1 MLISDFCE
9 ELNICINNEDY
20 VSANELLMQE
30 TGKQLVNNKKDFVD
44 LLNESTI
51 PASLNDSDIELI
63 EKFVE
68 NIPINQKLML
78 GTSLLVNMK
87 NKQSSFDGSMELSDD
102 NVKNAYHTMR
112 TYFIDNYSNSDGP
125 IGLNTVSGA
134 AQGGIGGLVVGAISD
149 IAKATDTISKGQ
161 QKKKYGSQ
169 DIASK
174 REDSK
179 QALIQSVIAE
189 KNARLQAEQ
198 KKQDNKLKQQKTI
211 YIIGGS
217 ILALTIIGIIIYKIK
232 NK

>member
-30 TGKQLVNNKKDFVD
+30 TGKQLVNSKKDFVD
-44 LLNESTI
+44 LLNESSI

-68 NIPINQKLML
+68 NVPINQKLML

-112 TYFIDNYSNSDGP
+112 TYFIDENNSNA
-125 IGLNTVSGA
+125 IGLAAVGLASGGVKLADTVSKNKQEKRNLGSNVA
-134 AQGGIGGLVVGAISD
+134 A
-149 IAKATDTISKGQ
+149 
-161 QKKKYGSQ
+161 
-169 DIASK
+169 K
-174 REDSK
+174 REESK
-179 QALIQSVIAE
+179 QAIIQSVI
-189 KNARLQAEQ
+189 EQ
-198 KKQDNKLKQQKTI
+198 KKAKLEQEKQQQDNKLKQQKTI

-217 ILALTIIGIIIYKIK
+217 ILALTILGIIIYKIK

>member
-44 LLNESTI
+44 LLNESSI

-112 TYFIDNYSNSDGP
+112 TYFIDEKYSNAVDPLTAALDLAARGTELS
-125 IGLNTVSGA
+125 NTVIKGK
-134 AQGGIGGLVVGAISD
+134 QQKTGV
-149 IAKATDTISKGQ
+149 GQ
-161 QKKKYGSQ
+161 QL
-169 DIASK
+169 ASK
-174 REDSK
+174 REDAK
-179 QALIQSVIAE
+179 QALIQSVITE

-217 ILALTIIGIIIYKIK
+217 ILALTIIGIIIYKVK
-232 NK
+232 KK